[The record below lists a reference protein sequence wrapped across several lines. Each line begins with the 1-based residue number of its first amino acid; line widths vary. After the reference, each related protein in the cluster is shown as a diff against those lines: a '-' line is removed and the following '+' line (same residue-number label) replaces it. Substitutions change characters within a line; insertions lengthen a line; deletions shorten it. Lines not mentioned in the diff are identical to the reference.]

1 MQGGYFHMAIT
12 DSMNDNLRLQE
23 AINELSQLPDT
34 LKVSI
39 HGKKYA
45 TVKER
50 NRIFRKYFGAD
61 AYYISRV
68 EFRDPIFHDNKMIF
82 AGSVVATTELWI
94 KKNILAVGI
103 AEEIRNSSP
112 VNKTS
117 ATENAM
123 TSSLGIC
130 LARAGLDG
138 GEFASADEMQT
149 VTRNRQA
156 VDELENNFMRDT
168 SKGDIQKE
176 NIIPSKGVFE
186 SPLEVSIKSAKHQ
199 GDLQEIFTKHKDE
212 IMNNNSLQDLYMKKD
227 ASVKSNKPSS
237 KEDFF

>member
-1 MQGGYFHMAIT
+1 
-12 DSMNDNLRLQE
+12 
-23 AINELSQLPDT
+23 
-34 LKVSI
+34 
-39 HGKKYA
+39 
-45 TVKER
+45 
-50 NRIFRKYFGAD
+50 
-61 AYYISRV
+61 
-68 EFRDPIFHDNKMIF
+68 
-82 AGSVVATTELWI
+82 
-94 KKNILAVGI
+94 
-103 AEEIRNSSP
+103 
-112 VNKTS
+112 
-117 ATENAM
+117 M

-186 SPLEVSIKSAKHQ
+186 SPLEVSIKKAKHQ